1 MTQWAPEVEAHWQVE
16 WTEVV
21 SGLKEWR
28 LQHPRASFRE
38 IETAV
43 DERLARVRAR
53 LLETALQ
60 ASAAADAG
68 RADPAERPVCG
79 TCGGPLVARG
89 RERRELVTTYEQGL
103 TLERSYLVCSR
114 CDEGVFPPR

>member
-1 MTQWAPEVEAHWQVE
+1 MVKEWAPELEARWQTE

-43 DERLARVRAR
+43 DERLGRVRAR
-53 LLETALQ
+53 LLEAAVL
-60 ASAAADAG
+60 ASAAAAVGPAG
-68 RADPAERPVCG
+68 PAERPVCAAG
-79 TCGGPLVARG
+79 RWWRRGGNG
-89 RERRELVTTYEQGL
+89 G
-103 TLERSYLVCSR
+103 
-114 CDEGVFPPR
+114 GW